1 MKKLFDEQLAAA
13 IRDKKGVM
21 KAQIAYSSVKLV
33 NITPA

>member
-1 MKKLFDEQLAAA
+1 MKRLFDEQLAA

-21 KAQIAYSSVKLV
+21 KGQIAYSFVKLV